1 MKAVCGQRDGEE
13 EVTQDEQYVGNML
26 NLMLAIS
33 LITQQSKAMVI
44 SVQLESQVWIVP
56 HIKCRNNCGPLHRSR
71 YYKQPRF
78 QGFPI

>member
-1 MKAVCGQRDGEE
+1 MGRETERK
-13 EVTQDEQYVGNML
+13 EVIQDEQYVGNML

-33 LITQQSKAMVI
+33 LITHQSKAMVI

-71 YYKQPRF
+71 YYKQARF
-78 QGFPI
+78 QGFHLHVL

>member
-1 MKAVCGQRDGEE
+1 MGRETERK
-13 EVTQDEQYVGNML
+13 EVIQDEQYVGNML

-56 HIKCRNNCGPLHRSR
+56 HIKCRNNCGPDHGTINRPGSRAFHLHVL
-71 YYKQPRF
+71 
-78 QGFPI
+78 